1 MSTKSQQKRIRLKR
15 EAPKSMKISSSDSL
29 LGQTLNHEILESKIE
44 SEDDYPTVEEWL
56 AMPDPEKL

>member
-1 MSTKSQQKRIRLKR
+1 LKR
-15 EAPKSMKISSSDSL
+15 EAPKSMKISSSNSL